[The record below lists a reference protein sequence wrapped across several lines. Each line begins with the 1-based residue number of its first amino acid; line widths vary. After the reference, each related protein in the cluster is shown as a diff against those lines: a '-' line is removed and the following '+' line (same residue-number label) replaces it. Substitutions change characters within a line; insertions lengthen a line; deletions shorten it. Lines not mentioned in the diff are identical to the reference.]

1 MINVRYFLIQS
12 TTTLKCVANTF
23 LTWLYNR
30 FAFVGVLVLAGFLSI
45 TLSACSK
52 SEESDQQT
60 ASEKSTQEVFLG
72 EVLVTVN
79 DHSITE
85 LDLDLAIERTIGTS
99 SLAQMDNQARKKVLE
114 SLVMSKSLALKKQSE
129 LSAEELTQI
138 ERNVMAYRD
147 ELLAKKYLKENISP
161 LPVTETM
168 VKDYYEQNPQM
179 FGADIQ
185 KRYEII
191 QGKDNLAAA
200 ERKAIISA
208 LNTAQ
213 TQQNWKVFA
222 QSLQDKN
229 LSVNYS
235 QGAMTQG
242 TMAAEFERI
251 LKPLEKGQ
259 TSPVFFMRKLPA
271 IVRVTE
277 VIIQKAK
284 PLSDVSRDIRKQLAP
299 VQLKKAIRSSADNVM
314 KTMTIDYK

>member
-1 MINVRYFLIQS
+1 MTMLMRVS
-12 TTTLKCVANTF
+12 NTF

-30 FAFVGVLVLAGFLSI
+30 LAFVGLLAFAGFLTI

-52 SEESDQQT
+52 SQESAQKT
-60 ASEKSTQEVFLG
+60 AAEKSTQEAFLG
-72 EVLVTVN
+72 EVLATVN
-79 DHSITE
+79 DYSITE

-99 SLAQMDNQARKKVLE
+99 SLVQMDNQARKKVLE

-161 LPVTETM
+161 SPVTEAM
-168 VKDYYEQNPQM
+168 VKDYYEKNPQR

-277 VIIQKAK
+277 VITQKAK

>member
-1 MINVRYFLIQS
+1 MQTMTILMRVS
-12 TTTLKCVANTF
+12 NTF

-30 FAFVGVLVLAGFLSI
+30 LTFVGLLAFAGFLTI
-45 TLSACSK
+45 TLSACGK
-52 SEESDQQT
+52 SQESAQKT
-60 ASEKSTQEVFLG
+60 AAEKSTQEAFLG
-72 EVLVTVN
+72 EVLATVN

-99 SLAQMDNQARKKVLE
+99 SLVQMDNQARKKVLE

-161 LPVTETM
+161 SPVTEAM
-168 VKDYYEQNPQM
+168 VKAYYEKNPQM
-179 FGADIQ
+179 FGAGIQ

-222 QSLQDKN
+222 QNLQDKN
-229 LSVNYS
+229 VSVKYS

-277 VIIQKAK
+277 VITQTAK

-299 VQLKKAIRSSADNVM
+299 VQLKKAIRSSADDVM